1 MHTQTNRPMRNLFSI
16 LAFSALFLASCG
28 GGSNETAQKA
38 GPSACD
44 CAKLTMKAEG
54 ADASFKDA
62 CDKLIADATFNEEY
76 KKCLGAEMTGG
87 DANKVN
93 LVDSDEMK
101 FELPGD
107 GTYELDITNSNIE
120 WKATKITGAAHE
132 GVVPVQGGTITFT
145 DGKVTA
151 ANIIMDMENL
161 MVTDLEGE
169 DKENLEGHLK
179 SPDFFDVV
187 NHKTASFTFTEGETV
202 DNKLSAKGM
211 LNIKGMDK
219 DSKASL
225 MYSSNSGDGAVI
237 SGSMIFDR
245 TDFDIKYGSG
255 KFFDDL
261 GDRTIKDNV
270 MLKMTLK
277 ANKVGA

>member
-1 MHTQTNRPMRNLFSI
+1 MRNLFSI
-16 LAFSALFLASCG
+16 LAISALFLASCG
-28 GGSNETAQKA
+28 GGSTETAQNE

-54 ADASFKDA
+54 ADASIKDA
-62 CDKLIADATFNEEY
+62 CDKMIADAAFNEAY

-93 LVDSDEMK
+93 LVDADEMK
-101 FELPGD
+101 FKVPAD
-107 GTYELDITNSNIE
+107 GTYELDVANSNVE

-132 GVVPVQGGTITFT
+132 GVVPVQGGSITFT

-161 MVTDLEGE
+161 AVTDLEGE
-169 DKENLEGHLK
+169 DKGKLEGHLK
-179 SPDFFDVV
+179 SPDFFDVA
-187 NHKTASFTFTEGETV
+187 NHQTASFTFKEGQTV
-202 DNKLSAKGM
+202 DNKLSAVGM
-211 LNIKGMDK
+211 LNIKGMDQE
-219 DSKASL
+219 SKASL